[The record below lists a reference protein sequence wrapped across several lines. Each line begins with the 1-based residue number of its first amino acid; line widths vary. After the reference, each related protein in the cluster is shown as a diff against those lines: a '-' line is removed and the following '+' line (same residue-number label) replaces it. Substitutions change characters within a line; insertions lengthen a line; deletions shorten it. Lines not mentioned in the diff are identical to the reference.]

1 MRFQCSRAEEVGQL
15 FDGRDIWTDKASQ
28 QDPHSWELCPAK
40 LCSWVCINLLMT
52 CRGIC
57 CNAAQMYA
65 SLLPLSHAQVW
76 LASERPGIAGV
87 VLHSPMLSGVR
98 VFNPNLRWWPAWAD
112 IFPNHLLVKKIDVP
126 LLVMHGTADE
136 VRRRV

>member
-1 MRFQCSRAEEVGQL
+1 M
-15 FDGRDIWTDKASQ
+15 
-28 QDPHSWELCPAK
+28 
-40 LCSWVCINLLMT
+40 
-52 CRGIC
+52 
-57 CNAAQMYA
+57 
-65 SLLPLSHAQVW
+65 
-76 LASERPGIAGV
+76 

-136 VRRRV
+136 VCRRVQLACSCCCQVSSRAASACCCIEQCCSALMH